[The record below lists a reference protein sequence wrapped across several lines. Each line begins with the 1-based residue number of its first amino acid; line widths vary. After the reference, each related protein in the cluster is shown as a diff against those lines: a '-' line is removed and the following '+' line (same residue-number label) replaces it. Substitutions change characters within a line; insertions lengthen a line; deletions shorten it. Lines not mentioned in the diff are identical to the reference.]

1 LPPCCPLP
9 QSATDI
15 SPCTLRCFPLHTF
28 LPHKQKPKNLDEAI
42 EKLVAVRLEEERAA
56 LAAAY
61 TAKEERL
68 LERIRALE
76 GPAAAAAKPGSATPA
91 KK

>member
-1 LPPCCPLP
+1 
-9 QSATDI
+9 
-15 SPCTLRCFPLHTF
+15 
-28 LPHKQKPKNLDEAI
+28 
-42 EKLVAVRLEEERAA
+42 VAVRLEEERAA
-56 LAAAY
+56 LAASY

-76 GPAAAAAKPGSATPA
+76 GGAAAAKPGSAVPA